1 MAGAK
6 RYLTFLTKTFSC
18 MKKLYLLLV
27 VAMAFVTTTN
37 AQCPNPNGI
46 AILFKVNGNECIAHV
61 SNTLPDAHINVFSGL
76 TKINVTEA
84 KTVAAGPQSGSGSV
98 MYDCSLPV
106 TLIVLVNNDGVTC
119 EIGAANITQAAPL
132 PIKLTDFR
140 AKLKNNST
148 ASLQWI
154 SEFESGSNKFVVE
167 RSLDGVSY
175 AAIGEVP
182 AAVYS
187 ETRKSYSF
195 DDVQLGERAAW
206 YRLRL
211 VDFDGKQDLSKTVY
225 VNNKFA
231 TGSSPSF
238 SVYPNPFKTELQLV
252 GIKATEINRKSV
264 RVYDASGREIAWTIT
279 GANAITIDNSA
290 PRGVYILRVQEKTF
304 KLIKE

>member
-1 MAGAK
+1 
-6 RYLTFLTKTFSC
+6 
-18 MKKLYLLLV
+18 MKKLYLLLI
-27 VAMAFVTTTN
+27 VALAFVTTSK
-37 AQCPNPNGI
+37 AQCPNPNGM
-46 AILFKVNGNECIAHV
+46 AFLFKINGNECVAHV
-61 SNTLPDAHINVFSGL
+61 SNTLPDAHIKVYSGL
-76 TKINVTEA
+76 TELNLTQS
-84 KTVAAGPQSGSGSV
+84 KTVAAGPQAGSGSV
-98 MYDCSLPV
+98 SYDCSLPV
-106 TLIVLVNNDGVTC
+106 TLIVLVNNDLVTC
-119 EIGAANITQAAPL
+119 EIGTANIAQPAPL
-132 PIKLTDFR
+132 PIKLSDFR

-148 ASLQWI
+148 ASLQWT

-175 AAIGEVP
+175 SAIGEVP

-225 VNNKFA
+225 VNNKYA
-231 TGSSPSF
+231 TGGSPTF
-238 SVYPNPFKTELQLV
+238 SVYPNPFKSDLQLI
-252 GIKATEINRKSV
+252 GIKASEINRKSV